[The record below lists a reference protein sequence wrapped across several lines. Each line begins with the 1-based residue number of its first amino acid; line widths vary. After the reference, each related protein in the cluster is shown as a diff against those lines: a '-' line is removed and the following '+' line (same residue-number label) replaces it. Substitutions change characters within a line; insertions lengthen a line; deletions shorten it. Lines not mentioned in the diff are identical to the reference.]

1 MLQKPELLA
10 PAGDMEKLKM
20 AVLYGADAVYLGG
33 EFSLRARS
41 GNFSPD
47 ELAEAVDWAHRHG
60 VRVYLTANIY
70 ANEGQLSGL
79 REWLMRAAETG
90 VDAFIISDPGVFA
103 LAGECAPNVARHIST
118 QASCTN
124 SSAVRFWR
132 QQGAERVILAREVTL
147 AECGEIAGKTDAEL
161 EIFVHG
167 AMCVSYSGRCLLSSF
182 MTQRS
187 GNQGDCAQPCRW
199 EYRLEEAKRPGAYMP
214 IEEDGRGTYIMNS
227 KDLCLV
233 ELLPEIL
240 QAGVSSLKI
249 EGRMKSAYYVANVT
263 RIYRQALDE
272 CWRAWSLTGG
282 SSVEACR
289 SEYHYD
295 PEWLE
300 ELRRVSHRQYFTG
313 FALGQP
319 NAGGFVY
326 DSSYSC
332 RGYDFAGVVLDYDA
346 ENQRIKIEQRNHL
359 ALGDDVEI
367 ITPHNGVKY
376 LRLTGIWSEDGDAR
390 EKLPHPREIA
400 WLHCKER
407 LAPGSILR
415 RPSRENRL

>member
-1 MLQKPELLA
+1 MRKKPELLA

-41 GNFSPD
+41 GNFSAD
-47 ELAEAVDWAHRHG
+47 ELAEAVDYAHSHG
-60 VRVYLTANIY
+60 VKVYLTANIY
-70 ANEGQLSGL
+70 AAEGQMDGL
-79 REWLMRAAETG
+79 RDWLVRAAAVG

-103 LAGECAPNVARHIST
+103 LAGECAPQVARHIST

-124 SSAVRFWR
+124 SSAVRFWQ

-147 AECGEIAGKTDAEL
+147 AECGEIAQKTDAEL
-161 EIFVHG
+161 EIFIHG

-182 MTQRS
+182 LTQRS

-199 EYRLEEAKRPGAYMP
+199 QYRLEEAKRPGAYMP
-214 IEEDGRGTYIMNS
+214 IEEDEHGTYIMNS
-227 KDLCLV
+227 KDLCLI

-272 CWRAWSLTGG
+272 CWRAWQAAETPTA
-282 SSVEACR
+282 EACR
-289 SEYHYD
+289 REYRFDSE
-295 PEWLE
+295 WAE

-326 DSSYSC
+326 DSSYGC
-332 RGYDFAGVVLDYDA
+332 RGYDFAGIVLAYDA
-346 ENQRIKIEQRNHL
+346 ELQRVQIEQRNHL
-359 ALGDDVEI
+359 ALGDAVEI
-367 ITPHNGVKY
+367 ITPHDGVKH
-376 LRLTGIWSEDGDAR
+376 LTLDAIWSEDGEPR

-400 WLHCKER
+400 WLACDVPLE
-407 LAPGSILR
+407 AGSILR
-415 RPSRENRL
+415 RQNRLEME